1 MSGRH
6 IVAFALDD
14 ANDEKNHGNGYTVN
28 LWLRSGRQV
37 HGSVVGGVM
46 RPFSGG
52 LYLELELWE
61 RKLYNGYPRA
71 DESPEPTGRHVVI
84 DPEQVEQIEVCW

>member
-14 ANDEKNHGNGYTVN
+14 ANDEKNHGAGYTVN

-37 HGSVVGGVM
+37 HGSVMGGVM

-52 LYLELELWE
+52 LYLELELWAKTAE
-61 RKLYNGYPRA
+61 A
-71 DESPEPTGRHVVI
+71 DLGPTGRHVVI
-84 DPEQVEQIEVCW
+84 DPKQVEQIEVCW